1 MLTEAE
7 FEELVAL
14 SIPNENSASRFYRHD
29 RAQRAEIERL
39 KTELATATDRADKIE
54 GELEA
59 ERLLERWTAIDKM
72 RMDIA
77 SGKLD
82 LLFRGPF
89 TQILSELLVSWF
101 VRGTDAIN
109 FVTWQIDH
117 EATGRLEFVCQRVD
131 GKTPSDLRR
140 DAEAQRDAAIARAE
154 KAEAER
160 DSLRN
165 RLKPSLEYVEGTAC
179 GYGDDE
185 IDRLTE
191 QIQELKLAILA
202 ALTKAGLAMLEE
214 NPITPWEVN
223 AAIARLAR
231 ERDSE
236 RARAEKYLA
245 AMTALVETDG
255 TDAEWLAPLAAIRAL
270 VEEAR
275 RG

>member
-7 FEELVAL
+7 FAEAVEAVRNDHEP
-14 SIPNENSASRFYRHD
+14 SIPDLIAHD

-39 KTELATATDRADKIE
+39 RASLRWHREDLDLRIAELRLWLKRHQIADPATTEFWSIIANKRPQCAISDPGDPNDLGLNLAQRN
-54 GELEA
+54 
-59 ERLLERWTAIDKM
+59 ERL
-72 RMDIA
+72 
-77 SGKLD
+77 
-82 LLFRGPF
+82 
-89 TQILSELLVSWF
+89 
-101 VRGTDAIN
+101 
-109 FVTWQIDH
+109 
-117 EATGRLEFVCQRVD
+117 
-131 GKTPSDLRR
+131 
-140 DAEAQRDAAIARAE
+140 AQRNERLNAVVATLEHGRGALVDEVRRQEARAE

>member
-39 KTELATATDRADKIE
+39 K
-54 GELEA
+54 GELETTLTALTGFIDSQAA
-59 ERLLERWTAIDKM
+59 ER
-72 RMDIA
+72 
-77 SGKLD
+77 
-82 LLFRGPF
+82 
-89 TQILSELLVSWF
+89 
-101 VRGTDAIN
+101 
-109 FVTWQIDH
+109 
-117 EATGRLEFVCQRVD
+117 
-131 GKTPSDLRR
+131 
-140 DAEAQRDAAIARAE
+140 ARAE

-191 QIQELKLAILA
+191 QIQDLKLATLA